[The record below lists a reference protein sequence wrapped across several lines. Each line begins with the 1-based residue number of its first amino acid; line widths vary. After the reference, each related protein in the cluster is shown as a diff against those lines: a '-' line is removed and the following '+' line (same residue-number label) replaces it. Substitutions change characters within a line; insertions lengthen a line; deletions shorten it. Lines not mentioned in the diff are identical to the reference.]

1 PRSAA
6 CVPSICIDTPLAPRP
21 VVALTAGF
29 NNSDKLPAPLDIL
42 VLPPP
47 PLRVR
52 GQIQDTPP
60 SATMSFAGMLNR
72 LHGQPES
79 YDKKAKYRFGR
90 TLGAGTYGV
99 VREADGP
106 TGKVAI
112 KIILKKNVKGNEKMV
127 YDELDMLQRLKHPH
141 IVQFVDWF
149 ESRDKFYIVTQLATG
164 GELFDRICDQGKFTE
179 KDASQTIKQILSAVH
194 YLHNNDVVHRDL
206 KPENLLYVTRD
217 LDSNLILADFGI
229 AKTLDSSDDTLKTMA
244 GSFGYAAPEVMDQK
258 GHGKPV
264 DMWSLGVITY
274 TLLCGY
280 SPFRSENLGDLL
292 KECTS
297 SQVVFHERYWK
308 DVSQDAKDFIL
319 CLIVPDPNERW
330 TSRQALGHIWLTGQN
345 ATEHDLVPELLERR
359 RLIRQKFKHA
369 VLAASLTNKIEK
381 LKQKAGLD
389 DNEMR
394 DAEQAIAP
402 GTLSEA
408 PPPDP
413 TLLQVVLAK
422 VKDEKQK
429 QEA

>member
-1 PRSAA
+1 
-6 CVPSICIDTPLAPRP
+6 
-21 VVALTAGF
+21 
-29 NNSDKLPAPLDIL
+29 
-42 VLPPP
+42 
-47 PLRVR
+47 
-52 GQIQDTPP
+52 
-60 SATMSFAGMLNR
+60 MSFAGMLNR

-79 YDKKAKYRFGR
+79 YDKKAKYRVGR

-149 ESRDKFYIVTQLATG
+149 ESRDKFYIVTQLAVG

-179 KDASQTIKQILSAVH
+179 KDASQTIKQVLSAVD
-194 YLHNNDVVHRDL
+194 YLHDKDVVHRDL
-206 KPENLLYVTRD
+206 KPENLLYLTRD
-217 LDSNLILADFGI
+217 LDSNLILADFSI
-229 AKTLDSSDDTLKTMA
+229 AKTMGSKDDELKTMA
-244 GSFGYAAPEVMDQK
+244 GSFGYAAPEVMQQK

-280 SPFRSENLGDLL
+280 SPFRSENLGDLVR
-292 KECTS
+292 ECTS

-319 CLIVPDPNERW
+319 RLIVPDPEERW
-330 TSRQALGHIWLTGQN
+330 NSQQALGHIWLTGQN
-345 ATEHDLVPELLERR
+345 ATEHDLVPPEDRERR
-359 RLIRQKFKHA
+359 KVRQRFKHA
-369 VLAASLTNKIEK
+369 VLAASLKKKIED
-381 LKQKAGLD
+381 LKGDAGSDD

-394 DAEQAIAP
+394 DAEQAVAP
-402 GTLSEA
+402 GNSSESLPQGSSA
-408 PPPDP
+408 SKPVSLRDSVKSGVFME
-413 TLLQVVLAK
+413 VVLAK

-429 QEA
+429 EEARKAEQELEQEARRRTSNGS